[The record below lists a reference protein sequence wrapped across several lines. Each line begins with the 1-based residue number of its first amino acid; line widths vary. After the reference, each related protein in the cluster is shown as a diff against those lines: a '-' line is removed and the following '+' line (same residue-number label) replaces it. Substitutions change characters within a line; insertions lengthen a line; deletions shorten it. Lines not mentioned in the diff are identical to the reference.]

1 MQGQGKGR
9 EEIPEKLKNE
19 EIDTVEQLLLCLK
32 QEVFPE
38 GAYGMD
44 DDDEQQLQP
53 MELSSQL
60 KIFIF
65 ITEQLIGPDVESFVD
80 KMKQLL
86 MIFNKK
92 TESIQFKFLMED
104 SLWKKY
110 REEFGELKGTVKK
123 LQLSVRDVRH
133 FLYGNMNTRLF
144 DTYVDAMNIH
154 NGLSD
159 DMDRKS
165 RRTDERNIQYVLD
178 LIFGVWKLDSM
189 YSESV
194 FECIY
199 DFMKHHRRISYNRLL
214 DALKSAAKKELQ
226 ISDEENT
233 DRLMGFD
240 VLVEELEK
248 LVG

>member
-110 REEFGELKGTVKK
+110 REEFGELK
-123 LQLSVRDVRH
+123 
-133 FLYGNMNTRLF
+133 
-144 DTYVDAMNIH
+144 
-154 NGLSD
+154 
-159 DMDRKS
+159 
-165 RRTDERNIQYVLD
+165 
-178 LIFGVWKLDSM
+178 
-189 YSESV
+189 
-194 FECIY
+194 
-199 DFMKHHRRISYNRLL
+199 
-214 DALKSAAKKELQ
+214 
-226 ISDEENT
+226 
-233 DRLMGFD
+233 
-240 VLVEELEK
+240 
-248 LVG
+248 